1 MAEAV
6 NNIKFLLVK
15 GESSIAVAN
24 LKSLRKSYGEIMNQN
39 RNILLEIEKKNLNTT
54 SLADSMKVLGK
65 FINRTANVRFG
76 KVKEE
81 IIHHCRE
88 AIKKK
93 DFPRIVSIMEQGRAA
108 IV

>member
-1 MAEAV
+1 
-6 NNIKFLLVK
+6 
-15 GESSIAVAN
+15 
-24 LKSLRKSYGEIMNQN
+24 MNQN
-39 RNILLEIEKKNLNTT
+39 RNIMLEIEKKNLNTT

-81 IIHHCRE
+81 IINHCRE

-93 DFPRIVSIMEQGRAA
+93 DFPKIVSIMEQGKAA
-108 IV
+108 IMWGFEIVFIHILNCLNIHYIIKQD